1 MLVRRLEKV
10 RISGENTTMLLS
22 PVKGEFNFSSEI
34 ECAVCWLRLLNC
46 RFSALQV
53 LVSPC
58 GDRQSS
64 TASFTQSCW
73 FLITPSSHAVTTNL
87 GPKLWLSK
95 CFPKT
100 RSGEM
105 AQEMTQ
111 SVKYLLRNHNFL
123 SLDPEP
129 TDKFVCCVMVH
140 TCSQCLRGAAKIG
153 GYQGLTGQG
162 PPWTRIAYQR
172 CLMLDWSAWTFKPS
186 KIWAV
191 LVNAWPVVVQSL
203 KDILLCT
210 AIAGSKAFLEQGL

>member
-1 MLVRRLEKV
+1 MLVRRLEKL
-10 RISGENTTMLLS
+10 RISGENTAMLLS

-53 LVSPC
+53 LGSPC
-58 GDRQSS
+58 GVQHGTPLTAILTQELPCCQSS

-100 RSGEM
+100 RSGEV
-105 AQEMTQ
+105 AQEMAQ
-111 SVKYLLRNHNFL
+111 SVKFLLRNHNCL
-123 SLDPEP
+123 SSDPEP
-129 TDKFVCCVMVH
+129 TDKLGVMVH

-162 PPWTRIAYQR
+162 PPWTRIACQR
-172 CLMLDWSAWTFKPS
+172 CPISEVS
-186 KIWAV
+186 HV
-191 LVNAWPVVVQSL
+191 GL
-203 KDILLCT
+203 KCLNL
-210 AIAGSKAFLEQGL
+210 